1 MRPDLEGFGRAV
13 RESTRRL
20 WWCSVEAVLRSIVRG
35 FSLQRDRKGRGH
47 YYGVA
52 APSSV
57 PRRVGKLVT
66 TRPIDAAELV
76 QFHANGLSTIVA
88 AADAEVEENR
98 DL

>member
-1 MRPDLEGFGRAV
+1 
-13 RESTRRL
+13 
-20 WWCSVEAVLRSIVRG
+20 
-35 FSLQRDRKGRGH
+35 
-47 YYGVA
+47 
-52 APSSV
+52 
-57 PRRVGKLVT
+57 VT